1 MEKLSTCEEVD
12 HNTLGTLNQVIAKIH
27 QNRQIWDVNYGIML
41 RSKAMQIKRLQSM
54 KESTP
59 GLNDDMGIAIAS
71 AENFVGNKYKK
82 RKNWQKRSHN
92 Y

>member
-1 MEKLSTCEEVD
+1 
-12 HNTLGTLNQVIAKIH
+12 
-27 QNRQIWDVNYGIML
+27 
-41 RSKAMQIKRLQSM
+41 MQIKRLQSM

-82 RKNWQKRSHN
+82 KEKIGRRDLTIINKEMHID
-92 Y
+92 